1 MNNKKLNAAVFSL
14 AFAAFFNVYLP
25 QPVLPLIQSTFA
37 ASTIWTALIISAL
50 FLGIAIGNLLFG
62 IAVDRYAMK
71 PLVLAGG
78 CVIVLS
84 AVVCAV
90 AEDLSVIII
99 ARFIQGFFIP
109 TISSCLAAYL
119 SRLLPREDLNQIL
132 GGYVAATVAG
142 GLGGR
147 VLSGMM
153 MPAEEWRLSF
163 LIGAGVTSLALLYSW
178 KVFSPKKPVQTTNAV
193 VGYMELAKL
202 PSVAL
207 ILLSA
212 AAAMAAFAS
221 VFNFL
226 PYLLQ
231 SAPFNLPVRSAT
243 LFYLPYLIGTVAAT
257 LAGKMSNRFSN
268 TFTITVATVGL
279 ALSLFLTTFPNLI
292 SVGVALLGVCGSFF
306 ALHSSMLAMLNRNLS
321 TGHGKANA
329 LYVLFYYVGAWLG
342 VTAAG
347 WIYDYS
353 GWNSMITALA
363 TLLFVPLL
371 LGMKKKI

>member
-1 MNNKKLNAAVFSL
+1 MKNYKLNAAVFSL

-25 QPVLPLIQSTFA
+25 QPVLPIIQNTFG

-62 IAVDRYAMK
+62 IAVDRYAIR
-71 PLVLAGG
+71 PIVIGG
-78 CVIVLS
+78 GVVIALS
-84 AVVCAV
+84 AIVCAI
-90 AEDLSVIII
+90 ASNLSAIIT

-147 VLSGMM
+147 VVSGMII
-153 MPAEEWRLSF
+153 PAEEWRLSF
-163 LIGAGVTSLALLYSW
+163 LIGAGITGLALLFSW
-178 KVFSPKKPVQTTNAV
+178 KVFSTQKPAQTANSTIR
-193 VGYMELAKL
+193 YLQLARL
-202 PSVAL
+202 PSVSL
-207 ILLSA
+207 ILLSTA
-212 AAAMAAFAS
+212 TAMAAFAS

-231 SAPFNLPVRSAT
+231 SDPFNLPVRSAT
-243 LFYLPYLIGTVAAT
+243 LFYLPYLIGTIAAT
-257 LAGKMSNRFSN
+257 FAGKLSNRFSN
-268 TFTITVATVGL
+268 TFTITLATIGL
-279 ALSLFLTTFPNLI
+279 ALSLFLTTVPNLI
-292 SVGVALLGVCGSFF
+292 AVGIALLGVCGSFF
-306 ALHSSMLAMLNRNLS
+306 ALHSSMLAMLNRGLT

-329 LYVLFYYVGAWLG
+329 LYVLFYYAGAWLG
-342 VTAAG
+342 VTSAG
-347 WIYDYS
+347 WIYDFA

-363 TLLFVPLL
+363 ALLVVPLL
-371 LGMKKKI
+371 LGVKK